1 MKPELINRLDSITV
15 FHPLTHNNV
24 ERIFDNLLEEL
35 RKRLAAK
42 KLGLKVTPE
51 VKKYLIDKGY
61 DPKNG
66 ARPLRRV
73 IEDEVE
79 SLIAEQI
86 IDNALQP
93 GDIAAIGLG
102 KSNGHGRRKLIFKV
116 VHE

>member
-1 MKPELINRLDSITV
+1 M
-15 FHPLTHNNV
+15 

-42 KLGLKVTPE
+42 KLGLKITPE

-86 IDNALQP
+86 IEGELQP
-93 GDIAAIGLG
+93 GDIAAVGLS
-102 KSNGHGRRKLIFKV
+102 KSNKSGQRKLTFKV